1 MRGHQCPGCQAD
13 PELLGGREGA
23 EEAARFRPTF
33 STGSHLQFHY
43 FTCPRIRHHS
53 PVHSAW
59 RCCREQFGPPLLA
72 HRLCARLCAKHF
84 RHHIPR
90 SLEGDLVT
98 PISREEPEA
107 QVAKVSSTK
116 EELTAWVSVPSL
128 PAWPQSTAL
137 MSCLSPSHLRLGL
150 FILRSDISL
159 GAEDRMMCLRT
170 KCQVPCPAQSE
181 RLGE

>member
-1 MRGHQCPGCQAD
+1 MLAGRWTAPNKAD
-13 PELLGGREGA
+13 KLPAPLG
-23 EEAARFRPTF
+23 
-33 STGSHLQFHY
+33 
-43 FTCPRIRHHS
+43 
-53 PVHSAW
+53 
-59 RCCREQFGPPLLA
+59 
-72 HRLCARLCAKHF
+72 
-84 RHHIPR
+84 
-90 SLEGDLVT
+90 
-98 PISREEPEA
+98 
-107 QVAKVSSTK
+107 
-116 EELTAWVSVPSL
+116 L